1 MGSYWERTSAL
12 AGEVRVNLGGEP
24 ERDDS
29 GLPPVDIE
37 IPDDARELDRDVQ
50 AYYRELRARR
60 RRQRRLRLYG
70 PLGRD
75 GVVLPL
81 FAACLVV
88 ALIAGTLLTVFA
100 PRSDFPISA
109 PGTRSSSSASSSA
122 SASASASS
130 AAGATPVSPVSGRL
144 PAAAIAV
151 GHDQV
156 QLRALRSSVLALV
169 PARCACTAAVSALA
183 GQAASAR
190 VPLYLVA
197 APAGLAQVQKIA
209 AAADHRYVRAAEDAR
224 NVLGRAYGQSGL
236 TAVLVGPD
244 GSLSKAADL
253 PPDLR
258 LTGALS
264 ALAPAASP
272 AAG

>member
-1 MGSYWERTSAL
+1 M
-12 AGEVRVNLGGEP
+12 
-24 ERDDS
+24 
-29 GLPPVDIE
+29 
-37 IPDDARELDRDVQ
+37 
-50 AYYRELRARR
+50 
-60 RRQRRLRLYG
+60 
-70 PLGRD
+70 
-75 GVVLPL
+75 
-81 FAACLVV
+81 
-88 ALIAGTLLTVFA
+88 
-100 PRSDFPISA
+100 
-109 PGTRSSSSASSSA
+109 
-122 SASASASS
+122 
-130 AAGATPVSPVSGRL
+130 
-144 PAAAIAV
+144 
-151 GHDQV
+151 
-156 QLRALRSSVLALV
+156 
-169 PARCACTAAVSALA
+169 
-183 GQAASAR
+183 
-190 VPLYLVA
+190 PLYLVA